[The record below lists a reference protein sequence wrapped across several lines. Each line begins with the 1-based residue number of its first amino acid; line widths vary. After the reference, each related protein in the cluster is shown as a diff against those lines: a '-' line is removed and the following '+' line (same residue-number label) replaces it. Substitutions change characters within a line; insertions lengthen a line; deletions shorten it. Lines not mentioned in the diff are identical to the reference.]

1 MRFSRLIPLFS
12 LAFFSGF
19 FPAISFAQGVA
30 FTAATNFGAG
40 VRPRFVAVGD
50 FNGDGRQDLAVANQ
64 LSANVSILLG
74 NGNGT
79 FGGATN
85 FGVGFTPF
93 AVAVGDFNG
102 VGGRIWRSRIRA
114 APPYRYF

>member
-1 MRFSRLIPLFS
+1 MRSSRLIPLFS
-12 LAFFSGF
+12 LAFFIGF

-64 LSANVSILLG
+64 LSANVSILW
-74 NGNGT
+74 
-79 FGGATN
+79 ATVM
-85 FGVGFTPF
+85 GPLARQRTLEQGLPRPPWRSGIST
-93 AVAVGDFNG
+93 GM
-102 VGGRIWRSRIRA
+102 GGRI
-114 APPYRYF
+114 